1 MNKEDIEKKQ
11 NQKTKVSLV
20 FHLLSVVSHDS
31 LQIRTHTE
39 QIFFLPWHNRQ
50 TSINFFFFLLKYPQ
64 EKNGR
69 KKNTTFK
76 FLGKT
81 KFMH

>member
-50 TSINFFFFLLKYPQ
+50 TSINFFFFFA
-64 EKNGR
+64 EVSSG
-69 KKNTTFK
+69 KKWK
-76 FLGKT
+76 K
-81 KFMH
+81 KEHHI

>member
-31 LQIRTHTE
+31 LQIRTHIE

-50 TSINFFFFLLKYPQ
+50 TSIKFFFF
-64 EKNGR
+64 
-69 KKNTTFK
+69 FC
-76 FLGKT
+76 
-81 KFMH
+81 